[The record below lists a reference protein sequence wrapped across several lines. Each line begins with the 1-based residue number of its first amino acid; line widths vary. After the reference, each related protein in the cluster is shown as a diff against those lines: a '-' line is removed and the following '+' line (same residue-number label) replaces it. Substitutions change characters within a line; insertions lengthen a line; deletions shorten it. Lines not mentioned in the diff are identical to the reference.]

1 MKFNLFNYTIT
12 IKKKKQRKKKINLKP
27 KVWIPPTS
35 IDAPSPPRGY
45 VHRWVRAEAIDF
57 STNKKIKLRK
67 GYELVKAKKG
77 YPEIEEGRFKG
88 HIGVGGLIL
97 AKIPTSIFK
106 ERMRYYER
114 KNK

>member
-12 IKKKKQRKKKINLKP
+12 IKKKKQRKKKP
-27 KVWIPPTS
+27 KVWTPPS
-35 IDAPSPPRGY
+35 ALDAPPAPRGY
-45 VHRWVRAEAIDF
+45 VYRWIRAEAIAL
-57 STNKKIKLRK
+57 KKTKLIK
-67 GYELVKAKKG
+67 GYELVKAKRG

-106 ERMRYYER
+106 ERMRWYER
-114 KNK
+114 KNNNN

>member
-27 KVWIPPTS
+27 KVWTPPTS
-35 IDAPSPPRGY
+35 IAAPSPPRGY
-45 VHRWVRAEAIDF
+45 VYRWVRAESIDF
-57 STNKKIKLRK
+57 STNKKTKLRK

-106 ERMRYYER
+106 ERMR
-114 KNK
+114 